1 MKTKPKSKVKKPY
14 SPLDTILLV
23 GNLLVWTSVFL
34 ALSGDLKLGAMSK
47 LRVELIAAPKIVNV
61 KTWHAGAEVDH
72 GYIETPKVLY
82 LDSGTNKVRVSRPGY
97 LEQIITVN
105 KEDLE
110 TLAQTV
116 RAELAPSHQQKFGL
130 KIDKLENSD
139 ELQKNSTESTGTIN
153 VRVDGGL
160 YLGPVPFEANDL
172 VAGNHQI
179 EFFFDSKPTPS
190 LPCYFQITDTAKN
203 GQTKDHF
210 VTISRPQGSKNYVIR
225 GCVIRK

>member
-1 MKTKPKSKVKKPY
+1 MKNKPKSKVKKPY

-34 ALSGDLKLGAMSK
+34 ALKGDLKLGAMSK
-47 LRVELIAAPKIVNV
+47 LRVELITAPKTVSV

-72 GYIETPKVLY
+72 GYIETPKVLN
-82 LDSGTNKVRVSRPGY
+82 LDSGTYKVKVSRPGY
-97 LEQIITVN
+97 LEQIIAVT
-105 KEDLE
+105 KEDLD
-110 TLAQTV
+110 TLSQTV
-116 RAELAPSHQQKFGL
+116 RAELAPSNQQKFGL
-130 KIDKLENSD
+130 KIEKLENSD
-139 ELQKNSTESTGTIN
+139 ERQKNETETKSNIK

-203 GQTKDHF
+203 GHTKDHF
-210 VTISRPQGSKNYVIR
+210 VTISRPQGNKNYVIR
-225 GCVIRK
+225 GCVIRR